1 MINLE
6 NFSKKKFILF
16 SIISEIVY
24 FSLLVIG
31 PTIVVCVN
39 YDLFEKTSELQTIK
53 LTGVGLILIIVL
65 GIYAYSKIIRFFRKL
80 PETKLYQQ
88 RIKFTAQMLFG
99 LIPYVLIYAATL
111 FAQDN
116 INLAIDTLLSCL
128 IYMILAV
135 IFDGLILKYVDA
147 ESKIREEAARMNA
160 IESRKDKV

>member
-1 MINLE
+1 M
-6 NFSKKKFILF
+6 
-16 SIISEIVY
+16 
-24 FSLLVIG
+24 
-31 PTIVVCVN
+31 
-39 YDLFEKTSELQTIK
+39 QTIK
-53 LTGVGLILIIVL
+53 LTCVGLILIIVL

-160 IESRKDKV
+160 IESRKDKVW